1 MKKNNVAKYFS
12 QKSFSVLDLICIV
25 IAVIGAIVGTV
36 VWGGGPIGFGLLGIS
51 IVILVISRSTR
62 AKDEEVDKEL
72 ERLLGENGIDTAAKN
87 TVSGF
92 DLEATV
98 IRGKDQ
104 KLRSERYF
112 VTSFD
117 FLEDKIAVKSLCLDL
132 INGTVTENL
141 YEIGKG
147 ERASLIETAVPK
159 ASNKKSCRLYCES
172 FGGAGVP
179 VSLDDLESSKLIEKV
194 CALGDKKN

>member
-72 ERLLGENGIDTAAKN
+72 ERLLGENGIDSAAKN

-172 FGGAGVP
+172 FGGAGVS

-194 CALGDKKN
+194 CALGEKKN

>member
-25 IAVIGAIVGTV
+25 VAVIGAIVGTV

-51 IVILVISRSTR
+51 VVILVISRSTR

-72 ERLLGENGIDTAAKN
+72 ERLLNENGIDPAAKN
-87 TVSGF
+87 SVSGF

-98 IRGKDQ
+98 MRGKDQ

-117 FLEDKIAVKSLCLDL
+117 FLEDKIAVKSLCIDL
-132 INGTVTENL
+132 INGTLTENV
-141 YEIGKG
+141 YEISKG
-147 ERASLIETAVPK
+147 EGVSVIEIAVPK
-159 ASNKKSCRLYCES
+159 VSNKKSCRLCCES

-179 VSLDDLESSKLIEKV
+179 ISLDDLESSKLIEKV
-194 CALGDKKN
+194 CAVGEKKN

>member
-1 MKKNNVAKYFS
+1 MKNNVAKYYS

-112 VTSFD
+112 VTFFD

-194 CALGDKKN
+194 CALGEKKN

>member
-1 MKKNNVAKYFS
+1 MKNNVAKYFS

-72 ERLLGENGIDTAAKN
+72 ERLIGENGIDTAAKN

-117 FLEDKIAVKSLCLDL
+117 FIEDKIAVKSLCLDL
-132 INGTVTENL
+132 INGTVTENS

-159 ASNKKSCRLYCES
+159 ASNKKSFRLYCES

-194 CALGDKKN
+194 CALGEKKN

>member
-1 MKKNNVAKYFS
+1 MKNNVAKYFS

-117 FLEDKIAVKSLCLDL
+117 FLEDKIAVKSLYLDL

-194 CALGDKKN
+194 CALGEKKN

>member
-25 IAVIGAIVGTV
+25 VAVIGAIVGTV

-51 IVILVISRSTR
+51 VVILVISRSTR

-72 ERLLGENGIDTAAKN
+72 KRLLGENGIDTAAKN

-132 INGTVTENL
+132 INGTVTENV
-141 YEIGKG
+141 YEISKG
-147 ERASLIETAVPK
+147 EGVSVIETAVPK

-179 VSLDDLESSKLIEKV
+179 ISLDDLESSKLIEKV
-194 CALGDKKN
+194 CAVGEKKN

>member
-1 MKKNNVAKYFS
+1 MF
-12 QKSFSVLDLICIV
+12 QGIV

-117 FLEDKIAVKSLCLDL
+117 FIEDKIAVKSLCLDL
-132 INGTVTENL
+132 INGTVTENS

-159 ASNKKSCRLYCES
+159 ASNKKSFRLYCES

-194 CALGDKKN
+194 CALGEKKN

>member
-62 AKDEEVDKEL
+62 AKDEDVDKEL

-172 FGGAGVP
+172 FGGAGVS

-194 CALGDKKN
+194 CALGEKKN

>member
-1 MKKNNVAKYFS
+1 MKNNVAKYFS
-12 QKSFSVLDLICIV
+12 QKRFSVLDLICIV

-132 INGTVTENL
+132 INGTVTENM

-194 CALGDKKN
+194 CALGEKKN

>member
-1 MKKNNVAKYFS
+1 MKNNVAKYFS

-72 ERLLGENGIDTAAKN
+72 ERLLGENGIDSAAKN

-117 FLEDKIAVKSLCLDL
+117 FLEDKIAVKSLYLDL

-194 CALGDKKN
+194 CALGEKKN

>member
-1 MKKNNVAKYFS
+1 MKNNVAKYFS

-51 IVILVISRSTR
+51 IVILVISRSAR
-62 AKDEEVDKEL
+62 AKDEEVDKAL
-72 ERLLGENGIDTAAKN
+72 ERLLGENGIERAAKN
-87 TVSGF
+87 SVSGF
-92 DLEATV
+92 DLEAKV
-98 IRGKDQ
+98 VRGKDQ

-117 FLEDKIAVKSLCLDL
+117 FLEDKIAVKSLTLDL
-132 INGTVTENL
+132 INGTVTENM
-141 YEIGKG
+141 YEIGRG
-147 ERASLIETAVPK
+147 ERASVIETAVPK

-179 VSLDDLESSKLIEKV
+179 VSLDDLESSKLIDKV
-194 CALGDKKN
+194 CAVGEKKN

>member
-1 MKKNNVAKYFS
+1 MKNKTVAKYFS
-12 QKSFSVLDLICIV
+12 QKSFSVLDIICI
-25 IAVIGAIVGTV
+25 IAAVIGAIVGTV
-36 VWGGGPIGFGLLGIS
+36 VWGGGPIGFGVLGIS

-141 YEIGKG
+141 YGIGKG
-147 ERASLIETAVPK
+147 ERASLIETVVPK

-179 VSLDDLESSKLIEKV
+179 VSLDDLESSKLIDKV
-194 CALGDKKN
+194 CAVGEKKN

>member
-1 MKKNNVAKYFS
+1 MKNNVAKYFS
-12 QKSFSVLDLICIV
+12 QKSFCVLDLICIAM
-25 IAVIGAIVGTV
+25 AVIGAIVGTV

-172 FGGAGVP
+172 FGGASVP

-194 CALGDKKN
+194 CALGEKKN

>member
-1 MKKNNVAKYFS
+1 MKNNVAKYFS

-72 ERLLGENGIDTAAKN
+72 ERLLNENGIDPAAQN
-87 TVSGF
+87 SVSGF

-98 IRGKDQ
+98 MRGKDQ

-117 FLEDKIAVKSLCLDL
+117 FLEDKIAVKSLCIDL
-132 INGTVTENL
+132 INGTLTENV
-141 YEIGKG
+141 YEISKG
-147 ERASLIETAVPK
+147 EGVSVIETAVPK

-172 FGGAGVP
+172 FGGASVP

-194 CALGDKKN
+194 CAVGEKKN

>member
-72 ERLLGENGIDTAAKN
+72 EHLLGENGIDTAAKN

-132 INGTVTENL
+132 INGTMTENL

-172 FGGAGVP
+172 FGGAGVS

-194 CALGDKKN
+194 CALGEKKN

>member
-1 MKKNNVAKYFS
+1 MKKNNVEKYFS

-72 ERLLGENGIDTAAKN
+72 ERLLGANGIDTAAKN

-132 INGTVTENL
+132 INGTVTENM

-194 CALGDKKN
+194 CALGEKKN

>member
-1 MKKNNVAKYFS
+1 M
-12 QKSFSVLDLICIV
+12 
-25 IAVIGAIVGTV
+25 
-36 VWGGGPIGFGLLGIS
+36 
-51 IVILVISRSTR
+51 
-62 AKDEEVDKEL
+62 
-72 ERLLGENGIDTAAKN
+72 
-87 TVSGF
+87 
-92 DLEATV
+92 
-98 IRGKDQ
+98 
-104 KLRSERYF
+104 
-112 VTSFD
+112 
-117 FLEDKIAVKSLCLDL
+117 CLDL

-194 CALGDKKN
+194 CALGEKKN

>member
-1 MKKNNVAKYFS
+1 MKNNVAKYFS

-117 FLEDKIAVKSLCLDL
+117 FIEDKIAVKSLCLDL
-132 INGTVTENL
+132 INGTVTENS

-172 FGGAGVP
+172 FGGASVP

-194 CALGDKKN
+194 CALGEKKN

>member
-1 MKKNNVAKYFS
+1 MKNNVAKYFS

-98 IRGKDQ
+98 MRGKDQ

-117 FLEDKIAVKSLCLDL
+117 FLEDKIAVKSLCIDL
-132 INGTVTENL
+132 INVTVTENL

-172 FGGAGVP
+172 FGGASVP

-194 CALGDKKN
+194 CALGEKKN

>member
-132 INGTVTENL
+132 INGTVTENM

-194 CALGDKKN
+194 CALGEKKN

>member
-1 MKKNNVAKYFS
+1 MKNNVAKYFS

-98 IRGKDQ
+98 IRGKDK

-141 YEIGKG
+141 YELGKG

-194 CALGDKKN
+194 CALGEKKN

>member
-1 MKKNNVAKYFS
+1 MKNNVAKYFS

-172 FGGAGVP
+172 FGGASVP

-194 CALGDKKN
+194 CALGEKKN

>member
-1 MKKNNVAKYFS
+1 MKKNNVEKYFS

-25 IAVIGAIVGTV
+25 VAVIGAIVGTV

-72 ERLLGENGIDTAAKN
+72 ERLLNENGIDPAAKN
-87 TVSGF
+87 SVSGF
-92 DLEATV
+92 DLGATV
-98 IRGKDQ
+98 MRSKDQ

-117 FLEDKIAVKSLCLDL
+117 FLEDKIAVKSLCIDL
-132 INGTVTENL
+132 INGTLTENV
-141 YEIGKG
+141 YEISKG
-147 ERASLIETAVPK
+147 EGVSVIETAVPK
-159 ASNKKSCRLYCES
+159 ASNKKSCRLCCES

-179 VSLDDLESSKLIEKV
+179 ISLDDLESSKLIEKV
-194 CALGDKKN
+194 CAVGEKKN

>member
-92 DLEATV
+92 NLEATV

-117 FLEDKIAVKSLCLDL
+117 FLEDKIAIKSLCLDL

-194 CALGDKKN
+194 CALGEKKN

>member
-1 MKKNNVAKYFS
+1 MKNNVGKYFS

-98 IRGKDQ
+98 IKGKDQ

-159 ASNKKSCRLYCES
+159 VSNKKSCRLYCES

-194 CALGDKKN
+194 CALGEKKN

>member
-1 MKKNNVAKYFS
+1 MKNNVGKYFS
-12 QKSFSVLDLICIV
+12 QKSFSVLDLICIAM
-25 IAVIGAIVGTV
+25 AVIGAIVGTV

-72 ERLLGENGIDTAAKN
+72 ERLLGENGIDTVAKN

-98 IRGKDQ
+98 IKGKDQ

-172 FGGAGVP
+172 FGGASVP

-194 CALGDKKN
+194 CALGEEKN